1 MAVCYL
7 NNIAN
12 DNLVA
17 EVKFRIN
24 NLEIDSLLST
34 GQLEQLIE
42 DNDKMRNSTTIIHR
56 KT

>member
-7 NNIAN
+7 HNIAN